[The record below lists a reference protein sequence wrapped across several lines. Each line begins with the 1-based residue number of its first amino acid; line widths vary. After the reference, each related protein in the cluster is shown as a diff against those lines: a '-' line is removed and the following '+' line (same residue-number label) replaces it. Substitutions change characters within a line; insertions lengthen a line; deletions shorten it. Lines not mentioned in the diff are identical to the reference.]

1 MAQPYVQFNNLTV
14 GYNKVPVVSNMN
26 LEINKGEIVALIG
39 PNGAGKSTI
48 LKSMSRTLD
57 VISGQIYINGRK
69 LGEYSYKELSKKMA
83 VILTDKIKSELLTCR
98 DIVSTGRYP
107 YTGRLGLLTAEDEKI
122 VTDAMQSVNALE
134 LSECDFNEIS
144 DGQKQRVLL
153 ARAIAQEPEIILLDE
168 PTSFLDIR
176 YKLELLSILTRMAHE
191 KKITVVTSLHEI
203 DLAEKAADK
212 IVTIKGQEVF
222 ACGTAEQVFRE
233 ENIRSLYEIDKGYF
247 DPLMGNIELQ
257 KPAGDKPIAFVIS
270 GHGTGIPIYR
280 KLQKKNIAFSTGV
293 FSEGDIDYR
302 LARLYAVETITTEE
316 LKGKDCAAVCKPIM
330 KSCEYIIDAGADTLQ
345 ADMLRHMAAGEGRTL
360 IPAEKLDSVLSGFA

>member
-1 MAQPYVQFNNLTV
+1 MAQPYVQFHNLTV
-14 GYNKVPVVSNMN
+14 GYNKIPVISNMN
-26 LEINKGEIVALIG
+26 LEIDKGEIVALIG

-48 LKSMSRTLD
+48 LKSMSRSLD
-57 VISGQIYINGRK
+57 IISGQIYLDGRK

-203 DLAEKAADK
+203 DLAEKVADK
-212 IVTIKGQEVF
+212 IVTIKGEKVF
-222 ACGTAEQVFRE
+222 ASGTAEEIFRE
-233 ENIRSLYEIDKGYF
+233 DNIRELYEIDKGYF

-257 KPAGDKPIAFVIS
+257 KPAGDKPAAFVIA
-270 GHGTGIPIYR
+270 GHGSGIPVYR
-280 KLQKKNIAFSTGV
+280 KLQKKNIAFATGV

-302 LARLYAVETITTEE
+302 LARLYAVRTITTEN
-316 LKGKDCAAVCKPIM
+316 LNGLDCAAICEPLM
-330 KSCEYIIDAGADTLQ
+330 RNCEYIIDAGADTPQ
-345 ADMLRHMAAGEGRTL
+345 ANMLRRIAAGMKTMVT
-360 IPAEKLDSVLSGFA
+360 AEKIDSLLSGLA

>member
-1 MAQPYVQFNNLTV
+1 MAQPYVQFDNLTV
-14 GYNKVPVVSNMN
+14 GYNKVPVISNMN

-48 LKSMSRTLD
+48 LKSMSRSLEL
-57 VISGQIYINGRK
+57 IGGHIYIDGRE
-69 LGEYSYKELSKKMA
+69 LREYSYKELSKKMA

-122 VTDAMQSVNALE
+122 VTEAMQSVNALE

-168 PTSFLDIR
+168 PTSFLDVR

-191 KKITVVTSLHEI
+191 KNITVVTSLHEI

-212 IVTIKGQEVF
+212 IVTIKGDQVF
-222 ACGTAEQVFRE
+222 ASGTPEEIFKE
-233 ENIRSLYEIDKGYF
+233 ENIRSLYDIDNGYF

-257 KPAGDKPIAFVIS
+257 RPEGDKPRAFVIA
-270 GHGTGIPIYR
+270 GHGMGIPVYR
-280 KLQKKNIAFSTGV
+280 KLQKNNIAFATGI

-302 LARLYAVETITTEE
+302 LARLYAVQMITSETSGNKCCIDACEKLMRE
-316 LKGKDCAAVCKPIM
+316 
-330 KSCEYIIDAGADTLQ
+330 CEYIIDAGADTPDARKLRQ
-345 ADMLRHMAAGEGRTL
+345 LADQMGRL
-360 IPAEKLDSVLSGFA
+360 ILAEELDEKLAPDF

>member
-1 MAQPYVQFNNLTV
+1 MTQPYVQFHNLTV
-14 GYNKVPVVSNMN
+14 GYNKIPVISNMN
-26 LEINKGEIVALIG
+26 LEIDKGEIVALIG

-48 LKSMSRTLD
+48 LKSMSRSLD
-57 VISGQIYINGRK
+57 IISGQIYLDGRK
-69 LGEYSYKELSKKMA
+69 LDEYSYKELSKKMA

-191 KKITVVTSLHEI
+191 KQITVVTSLHEI
-203 DLAEKAADK
+203 DLAEKVADK
-212 IVTIKGQEVF
+212 IVTIKGEKVF
-222 ACGTAEQVFRE
+222 ASGTAEEIFRE
-233 ENIRSLYEIDKGYF
+233 DNIRELYEIDKGYF

-257 KPAGDKPIAFVIS
+257 KPAGDKPAAFVIA
-270 GHGTGIPIYR
+270 GHGSGIPVYR
-280 KLQKKNIAFSTGV
+280 KLQKKNIAFATGV

-302 LARLYAVETITTEE
+302 LARLYAVKTITTEN
-316 LKGKDCAAVCKPIM
+316 LNGMDCAAICEPLM
-330 KSCEYIIDAGADTLQ
+330 RNCEYIIDAGADTPQ
-345 ADMLRHMAAGEGRTL
+345 ANMLRHLAAGMKTVVT
-360 IPAEKLDSVLSGFA
+360 AEKLDSVLSGLV